1 MKSSSPLSPLSRRRL
16 LGMSAWTFV
25 GTAGT
30 LGLAGCGF
38 ELRKPPVFAF
48 KTIAVRGTSA
58 TVNLLRRNLRA
69 TGTLTVVEI
78 GKAGEPVVADAI
90 LEVVSEERTRIVL
103 STNSAGQVRELDLVL
118 NLKFKLS
125 TPGGKELLPTT
136 ALEQRRDLTYN
147 ETNAIAKESEAD
159 LLYRDM
165 QKDIAQQTVRRLG
178 AVKQL

>member
-1 MKSSSPLSPLSRRRL
+1 MKSSSFLSRRRL
-16 LGMSAWTFV
+16 LARSALTLV
-25 GTAGT
+25 GTIGT

-69 TGTLTVVEI
+69 TGTLTLVEA

-90 LEVVSEERTRIVL
+90 LEVVSEDRSRVVL
-103 STNSAGQVRELDLVL
+103 STNSAGEVRELDLVL
-118 NLKFKLS
+118 NFKFKLT
-125 TPGGKELLPTT
+125 TPEGKELLPTT
-136 ALEQRRDLTYN
+136 TIEQRRDLTYN
-147 ETNAIAKESEAD
+147 ETNAIAKESESE

-165 QKDIAQQTVRRLG
+165 QNEVVQQTVRRLG

>member
-1 MKSSSPLSPLSRRRL
+1 MLAA
-16 LGMSAWTFV
+16 SALTL
-25 GTAGT
+25 AGT

-58 TVNLLRRNLRA
+58 SVNLLRRNLRA

-78 GKAGEPVVADAI
+78 GNAGEPIVADAI
-90 LEVVSEERTRIVL
+90 LEVVSEDRTRVVL
-103 STNSAGQVRELDLVL
+103 STNTVGQVRELDLVL
-118 NLKFKLS
+118 NFKFKLV
-125 TPGGKELLPTT
+125 TPDGKELLPTT

-147 ETNAIAKESEAD
+147 ETNAIAKESEAA

-165 QKDIAQQTVRRLG
+165 QNDIVQQTVRRLG
-178 AVKQL
+178 AIKQL

>member
-1 MKSSSPLSPLSRRRL
+1 MKRMKSSFSTSRRRVL
-16 LGMSAWTFV
+16 AMSAMTLG
-25 GTAGT
+25 GTIAIS
-30 LGLAGCGF
+30 GLAGCGF

-90 LEVVSEERTRIVL
+90 LEVVSEDRTRVVL
-103 STNSAGQVRELDLVL
+103 STNAAGEVRELDLVL
-118 NLKFKLS
+118 NFKFKLS
-125 TPGGKELLPTT
+125 TPAGKELLPTT
-136 ALEQRRDLTYN
+136 TIEQRRDLTYN

-165 QKDIAQQTVRRLG
+165 QNEIAQQTVRRLG